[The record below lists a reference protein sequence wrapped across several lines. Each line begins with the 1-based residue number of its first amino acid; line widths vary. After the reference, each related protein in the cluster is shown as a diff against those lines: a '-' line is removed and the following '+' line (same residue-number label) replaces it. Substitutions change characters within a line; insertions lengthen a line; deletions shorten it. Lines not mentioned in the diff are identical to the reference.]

1 MNNQV
6 MKFVLRALSLLLLT
20 SAMACGSSTSST
32 NDTQSDQPQL
42 TDATANLEKPAL
54 NFGPSETG
62 PDGETGSQSEVT
74 NSDEFDDPVTSSPGS
89 SITFSL
95 RRFLWKPDSERD
107 GNLVVLVDRERV
119 RVEVFGSVSETLV
132 DFGPSNERGTTARGS
147 FPGCSYGTGVRVA
160 FFNAASGQQ
169 LGFVDGRATV
179 VIPDG
184 CQRVEFN
191 L

>member
-1 MNNQV
+1 MNNQIT
-6 MKFVLRALSLLLLT
+6 KLFLTALSLLLLT
-20 SAMACGSSTSST
+20 CAIACGSSTSST

-62 PDGETGSQSEVT
+62 PDGESGSQSEVT
-74 NSDEFDDPVTSSPGS
+74 NDDIDEPVTSNPGS

-132 DFGPSNERGTTARGS
+132 DFGPSNGRGSTARGS
-147 FPGCSYGTGVRVA
+147 RPGGGYGGNIRVT
-160 FFNAASGQQ
+160 FFDSEGRQVLLN
-169 LGFVDGRATV
+169 DGRPE
-179 VIPDG
+179 VIIPNGAD
-184 CQRVEFN
+184 RVEFI
-191 L
+191 LP